1 MLCGK
6 KLEQAMSTL
15 IEILV
20 QDTGEWRKN
29 DYPHDAY
36 PAIEEILTWAG
47 EPEGAGFRLRAPQ
60 LRALETYWFLRLIK
74 ETPKISDLYEHYFP
88 AAENPD
94 ALLKALGIPTAAF
107 QAAKYQFPILWK
119 SIATDDDFVRA
130 HSLQALRE
138 TLNLDYPSY
147 ILALAMGAG
156 KTALIGAII
165 ATEFAMSMEY
175 PEGPF
180 IQNALVFAPG
190 TTILGAL
197 REIAAVPYDRILPPR
212 LYKQF
217 ASTVKLIFTRDG
229 ERDISVIKGSSFNVV
244 VTNTEK
250 IRIQKETIRKS
261 DLGSL
266 VNPKK
271 EDEARAEVANLRLQ
285 SIASLPHLGIFSD
298 EAHHTYGQAL
308 DTELKKV
315 RKTVD
320 YLHANSPNLVCVV
333 NTTGT
338 PYFKRQLLRDV
349 VIWYG
354 LSQGISDNILKTIGA
369 NIHAFNFEGDARPVV
384 AQIVAEF
391 FEKYRDV
398 ALPDGSLAKLAIY
411 FPQTDDL
418 RELRPVVEA
427 KLNEL
432 GLSTDLV
439 LECHSGSGVADRSA
453 FERINDPNS
462 PKRVV
467 LLVNMGTE
475 GWNVPSLFACALAR
489 KLKTSN
495 NFVLQAASRCLRQIP
510 GNTVPASIFLSTE
523 NQQTLD
529 KELRETY
536 GESLDDLRRKE
547 TTSKSA
553 TITLRKVKL
562 PPLVVTQ
569 LVRTV
574 VRKDAPPDAVL
585 KLAKPAK
592 VAETKIE
599 RLTFAISRQSATKA
613 ILQQTGDTLEIA
625 AAPDTLDLYTAANE
639 LVGIYRLDTW
649 AVLDELR
656 RIYGGADEIPVA
668 HLADLGEQIEKIYS
682 RYEVKE
688 EKVERALALV
698 KPEGFDRKLDADGT
712 ETYTAEIRYPVDR
725 ETLIAHYADW
735 QSRHAGKSAAFGF
748 HYTPY
753 NFDSKP
759 ELSFFETLFEHLGLH
774 TEQVEDIYFTG
785 AITDP
790 RKSDFF
796 VDYLGEDARWHRY
809 TPDFVIRRKDGRC
822 LIVEIKAENQRKDP
836 VNGEKGTKALAVRQ
850 WEKLNPEKLRY
861 QMVFVKDDVL
871 TRDNSADA
879 RKFVEEP
886 VHAP

>member
-1 MLCGK
+1 MLCAK
-6 KLEQAMSTL
+6 KLERAMSTL
-15 IEILV
+15 IEKLV
-20 QDTGEWRKN
+20 QDTGQWRKN
-29 DYPHDAY
+29 DYPHEDY
-36 PAIEEILTWAG
+36 PAIEEILTWAS
-47 EPEGAGFRLRAPQ
+47 EPEGDGFRLRAPQ
-60 LRALETYWFLRLIK
+60 LRALETYWFLRLVK
-74 ETPKISDLYEHYFP
+74 GTPKISDLYEQYFP
-88 AAENPD
+88 AADNPD
-94 ALLKALGIPTAAF
+94 ALLKALGIPHAAF
-107 QAAKYQFPILWK
+107 QAAKYQFPLLWD
-119 SIATDDDFVRA
+119 SIATDDDFVRT
-130 HSLQALRE
+130 HNLQALRE
-138 TLNLDYPSY
+138 TLNLDYSSY

-165 ATEFAMSMEY
+165 ATEFAMAIEY
-175 PEGPF
+175 PKGTF

-190 TTILGAL
+190 KTILGAL

-217 ASTVKLIFTRDG
+217 AATVKLIFTRDG
-229 ERDISVIKGSSFNVV
+229 ERDISVIKGSSFNVI

-266 VNPKK
+266 FNPKQ

-285 SIASLPHLGIFSD
+285 SIASLPSLGIFSD

-308 DTELKKV
+308 DTGLKKV

-338 PYFKRQLLRDV
+338 PYFERQLLRDV

-369 NIHAFNFEGDARPVV
+369 NIHAYNFDGDARPVV

-398 ALPDGSLAKLAIY
+398 SLPDGSPAKLAIY
-411 FPQTDDL
+411 FPQTADL
-418 RELRPVVEA
+418 RELRPIVET
-427 KLNEL
+427 KLTEL

-439 LECHSGSGVADRSA
+439 LECHSKAGAADHSA

-462 PKRVV
+462 PKRVI

-495 NFVLQAASRCLRQIP
+495 NFVLQAASRCLRQVP
-510 GNTVPASIFLSTE
+510 GNSVPASIYLSTE
-523 NQQTLD
+523 NQRTLD

-547 TTSKSA
+547 STSKSA

-562 PPLVVTQ
+562 PPLIITQ
-569 LVRTV
+569 LIRTV
-574 VRKDAPPDAVL
+574 VRKETPQKTAL
-585 KLAKPAK
+585 KLQKPAK
-592 VAETKIE
+592 VAPTKIE
-599 RLTFAISRQSATKA
+599 RLTFAISRQSATQS
-613 ILQQTGDTLEIA
+613 ILQQTGDTLQIA

-639 LVGIYRLDTW
+639 LARIYRLDPW

-656 RIYGGADEIPVA
+656 SIYGGSDEIPVA
-668 HLADLGEQIEKIYS
+668 HLADLGGQIEQLYS
-682 RYEVKE
+682 HYEVKE
-688 EKVERALALV
+688 ETVERALALV
-698 KPEGFDRKLDADGT
+698 KTDGFDRKLDANGT

-725 ETLIAHYADW
+725 EHLIAHYADW

-753 NFDSKP
+753 NFDSNP
-759 ELSFFETLFEHLGLH
+759 ELSFFETLFEHVGIH
-774 TEQVEDIYFTG
+774 PEHIEDIYFTG

-796 VDYLGEDARWHRY
+796 VDYLGEDNRWHRY
-809 TPDFVIRRKDGRC
+809 TPDFIIRRKDGRC
-822 LIVEIKAENQRKDP
+822 LIIEIKAENQRHDP
-836 VNGEKGTKALAVRQ
+836 VHGEQGTKALAVRQ
-850 WEKLNPEKLRY
+850 WEKLNPDKLRY
-861 QMVFVKDDVL
+861 QMIFVKDDVL

-879 RKFVEEP
+879 RKFVEET
-886 VHAP
+886 

>member
-1 MLCGK
+1 M
-6 KLEQAMSTL
+6 AMSTL
-15 IEILV
+15 IEKLV
-20 QDTGEWRKN
+20 QETGEWRKKN
-29 DYPHDAY
+29 YPLEDF
-36 PAIEEILTWAG
+36 PAIGEILTWAG

-60 LRALETYWFLRLIK
+60 LRALETYWFLRLVK
-74 ETPKISDLYEHYFP
+74 RTPKIFDLYEHYFP
-88 AAENPD
+88 AADDPD
-94 ALLKALGIPTAAF
+94 ALLKALGIPDAAWK
-107 QAAKYQFPILWK
+107 AAKYQFQVLWD
-119 SIATDDDFVRA
+119 SIAADDDFVRA

-212 LYKQF
+212 LFKQF
-217 ASTVKLIFTRDG
+217 ASTVKLIFTRDNDP
-229 ERDISVIKGSSFNVV
+229 DINVIPGSSFNVV

-271 EDEARAEVANLRLQ
+271 EGEARAEVANRRLQ
-285 SIASLPHLGIFSD
+285 AIASLPHLGIFSD

-349 VIWYG
+349 VVWYS
-354 LSQGISDNILKTIGA
+354 LSQGIADNILKSVGS
-369 NIHAFNFEGDARPVV
+369 NIVAFNLNGDTQPIV

-427 KLNEL
+427 KLIEL
-432 GLSTDLV
+432 GLSPDLV
-439 LECHSGSGVADRSA
+439 LECHSGSGVADHSA
-453 FERINDPNS
+453 FARINDPNS
-462 PKRVV
+462 PHRVV

-475 GWNVPSLFACALAR
+475 GWNVPSLFACALVR
-489 KLKTSN
+489 KLSSSKY
-495 NFVLQAASRCLRQIP
+495 FVLQAASRCLRQIP
-510 GNTVPASIFLSTE
+510 GNTVPASIYLSTE

-536 GESLDDLRRKE
+536 GETLDDLRRKE
-547 TTSKSA
+547 STSKSA
-553 TITLRKVKL
+553 IITLLKVKL
-562 PPLVVTQ
+562 PPLVVKQ

-574 VRKDAPPDAVL
+574 VRKDVPPDAVL
-585 KLAKPAK
+585 KLEKPTK
-592 VAETKIE
+592 VAESKIE
-599 RLTFAISRQSATKA
+599 RLSFAISRQSATKA
-613 ILQQTGDTLEIA
+613 ILQQTGETLKIDA
-625 AAPDTLDLYTAANE
+625 VPDTLDLYTAANE
-639 LVGIYRLDTW
+639 LAGTYRLDAW
-649 AVLDELR
+649 AILDELR
-656 RIYGGADEIPVA
+656 RIYAGADEIPAA
-668 HLADLGEQIEKIYS
+668 HLADLGEQIEKRFS

-688 EKVERALALV
+688 ETVERALALV
-698 KPEGFDRKLDADGT
+698 KPEGFDRTLTHDGT
-712 ETYTAEIRYPVDR
+712 ETYTAEIRYPVGS
-725 ETLIAHYADW
+725 EPLIAKYELW
-735 QSRHAGKSAAFGF
+735 KERNAGKSADFGF

-753 NFDSKP
+753 NFDSNP
-759 ELSFFETLFEHLGLH
+759 ELSFFETLFDHIGLH
-774 TEQVEDIYFTG
+774 PDQIEDIYFTG

-796 VDYLGEDARWHRY
+796 VEYRGEDDRWHRY
-809 TPDFVIRRKDGRC
+809 TPDFVVRRKDGRC
-822 LIVEIKAENQRKDP
+822 LIVEIKADNLRKDP
-836 VNGEKGTKALAVRQ
+836 VNGEKGSKALAIRQ

-861 QMVFVKDDVL
+861 QMVFVKDAVL

>member
-1 MLCGK
+1 
-6 KLEQAMSTL
+6 MSTL
-15 IEILV
+15 IEKLV
-20 QDTGEWRKN
+20 QETAEWRKN
-29 DYPHDAY
+29 NYPLDDF
-36 PAIEEILTWAG
+36 PAIGEILTWAD

-60 LRALETYWFLRLIK
+60 LRALETYWFLRLVK
-74 ETPKISDLYEHYFP
+74 GTPKIFDLYEHYFP
-88 AAENPD
+88 AADDPD
-94 ALLKALGIPTAAF
+94 ALLKALGIPDAAWK
-107 QAAKYQFPILWK
+107 AAKYQFPVLWD
-119 SIATDDDFVRA
+119 SIANDDDFVRA

-165 ATEFAMSMEY
+165 ATEFSMSMEY
-175 PEGPF
+175 PEDSF

-190 TTILGAL
+190 KTILGAL

-308 DTELKKV
+308 DKELKKV

-320 YLHANSPNLVCVV
+320 YLHANSPNLLCVV

-354 LSQGISDNILKTIGA
+354 LSQGITDNILKTIGA
-369 NIHAFNFEGDARPVV
+369 NIYAFDFEGDAKPIV

-391 FEKYRDV
+391 FEKYHDV

-418 RELRPVVEA
+418 RELRPGVEA
-427 KLNEL
+427 KLIEL
-432 GLSTDLV
+432 GLSPDLV
-439 LECHSGSGVADRSA
+439 LECHSKSGVADRSA

-462 PKRVV
+462 PKRVI

-510 GNTVPASIFLSTE
+510 GNTVPASIYLSTE
-523 NQQTLD
+523 NQKTLD
-529 KELRETY
+529 KELQETY

-547 TTSKSA
+547 STSKSA

-562 PPLVVTQ
+562 PPLVVKQ

-574 VRKDAPPDAVL
+574 VRKDVPPDAVL
-585 KLAKPAK
+585 KLEKPAK
-592 VAETKIE
+592 VAESKIE
-599 RLTFAISRQSATKA
+599 RLSFAISRKSATKA

-625 AAPDTLDLYTAANE
+625 TAADTLDLYTAANE
-639 LVGIYRLDTW
+639 LATTYRLDDW
-649 AVLDELR
+649 LVLDKLR
-656 RIYGGADEIPVA
+656 RIYTGADDIPVA
-668 HLADLGEQIEKIYS
+668 HLADLGEQIEKS
-682 RYEVKE
+682 FSSYEVKE
-688 EKVERALALV
+688 ETVERALALV
-698 KPEGFDRKLDADGT
+698 KPNGFDITLAPDGT

-725 ETLIAHYADW
+725 EHLIAHYANW
-735 QSRHAGKSAAFGF
+735 QARNAGKSAAFGF

-753 NFDSKP
+753 NFDSNP
-759 ELSFFETLFEHLGLH
+759 ELSFFETLFDHIGLH
-774 TEQVEDIYFTG
+774 PDQIEDIYFTG

-796 VDYLGEDARWHRY
+796 VEYRGADDRWHRY
-809 TPDFVIRRKDGRC
+809 TPDFVVRRNDGRC
-822 LIVEIKAENQRKDP
+822 LIVEIKAEKFKKDP
-836 VNGEKGTKALAVRQ
+836 VDGEKGAKAIAIRQ
-850 WEKLNPEKLRY
+850 WEKLNPDKLRY

-871 TRDNSADA
+871 TRKNSADA